1 MKAVFET
8 SDYESLKA
16 YVDEMKAK
24 RPDNLSET
32 DYMEQVLMDA
42 LTNLSQTEAE
52 LVVQEINSG
61 IKDFNREYN
70 SKIDGD
76 QSFDNILRQTI
87 DKYQMDEGTAIKYLA
102 SVIVVLRSQKDA
114 AIKSDQE
121 INDDI
126 IKLISG
132 LETSQESINNL
143 LEEVKTEL
151 QNIEILS
158 LDEKMAEMV
167 AGTELNQSSLNAINE
182 IKEYPLY
189 LAVAAYIAGQKG
201 ELELSEEYTN
211 PRTLGAGIASGVKSM
226 ELTAD
231 LMEGKIDSSMWVKG
245 IKIALGVAIVLAI
258 SYLALNII
266 AAVTLGLAI
275 GTFILLGDSIAA
287 IICASSLALGF
298 AIWTV
303 SHLVNDFGNII
314 PLYIEWF
321 NKSVAW
327 VAAFVPKARE
337 RLVDIYNSI
346 REKVYSLV
354 QNIKQKEPQETL
366 TEDSVTPKPI
376 VTPV

>member
-87 DKYQMDEGTAIKYLA
+87 DKYQMDEGTAMKYLA

-201 ELELSEEYTN
+201 ELELSEEYAN

-245 IKIALGVAIVLAI
+245 IKIALGVALVLAI

-303 SHLVNDFGNII
+303 SHLVNDFGNFI

-337 RLVDIYNSI
+337 RLVDICNSI
-346 REKVYSLV
+346 REKVYSLA